1 MIRDAGAPMVRDEAI
16 NLAEIG
22 SILWQ
27 NKWVLI
33 ISTLVTAIAAV
44 IYAFV
49 ATEWYRAD
57 VLLKLAEQKQSQ
69 GLLGQ
74 LGDLGGLAS
83 LAGLDVNDNKSAEP
97 IAVLKSREFIGAF
110 IEDQNLLPLFF
121 PSKWDASAKRWK
133 SPDIK
138 KQPDVRDGIK
148 YFSKRVFN
156 VTEDRKTGLITVAVQ
171 WTDPNTAATWANMLV
186 ERVNDLMR
194 KRALTKSEE
203 NVDYLKQELT
213 ASNVVMLQQSIGR
226 VLESELQKLLLAKA
240 EKEYSFRILDH
251 AQVPKWRSWPDRP
264 LVASVTPIV
273 GLVLAMFFVVSRHV
287 IRRNRARL
295 SNGQAPGQ

>member
-1 MIRDAGAPMVRDEAI
+1 MIQDAKRQIDREDAI

-27 NKWVLI
+27 NKSVLVAAI
-33 ISTLVTAIAAV
+33 LLSLVAALT
-44 IYAFV
+44 YSYT

-57 VLLKLAEQKQSQ
+57 VLLKLAEAKQSQ

-74 LGDLGGLAS
+74 LGDLGGGLAS

-97 IAVLKSREFIGAF
+97 IAVLKSREFTGAF
-110 IEDQNLLPLFF
+110 IDDQNLLPLFF
-121 PSKWDASAKRWK
+121 PRKWDASANRWK
-133 SPDIK
+133 SPDVK

-148 YFSKRVFN
+148 YFSERVYN
-156 VTEDRKTGLITVAVQ
+156 VTEDRKTGLITLAIQ
-171 WTDPNTAATWANMLV
+171 WKDPKLAAKWANMLV
-186 ERVNDLMR
+186 DRMNDLMR
-194 KRALTKSEE
+194 KRALTVSED
-203 NVDYLKQELT
+203 NVNYLKQELT
-213 ASNVVMLQQSIGR
+213 TSNVVMLQQSIGR

-264 LVASVTPIV
+264 LIISASPVV
-273 GLVLAMFFVVSRHV
+273 GLILAMFFVVSRHI
-287 IRRNRARL
+287 IRRNRAL
-295 SNGQAPGQ
+295 SRNLQPLG